1 MSSPGLREA
10 VGGAG
15 REGMVLRHAE
25 DAGASTAP
33 SPWRRALG
41 TYLSTTPELLLVF
54 QFACQIGMLL
64 DFLGPLRKVFR
75 IATFGSSGV
84 LLVYFIASR
93 RGGRSHPAALA
104 AVAVVG
110 LLCLGLLHPETN
122 TLLAALAQ
130 IGMYV
135 AILSPL
141 VWVPRTKVDVQAFRR
156 VLLLLLAFHAL
167 SSLFGVLQAT
177 FPGQFMPR
185 PAFAAGD
192 NYEIEL
198 ASGAR
203 VLRLM
208 GLTDTP
214 GGAATSGFYAVLLG
228 VGFLVSESSRKL
240 RAFSA
245 VSITLGMFCLYLAQ
259 SRSRF
264 LLTAI
269 CVAVFLAILAYRG
282 QIRRFATAVV
292 IGSVLVLGAFGWA
305 VSVGGDS
312 ASERLGTLAT
322 TDPTGLYQE
331 NRGYFLEKTFEDIA
345 PKHPLGA
352 GLGRWGMMYLY
363 FGSASASKPIWVEI
377 QLTGWVLDGG
387 FPMLFLYGA
396 ALLLAFWVSWRLAV
410 RGSFRDQLW
419 LYSALVFAYNLGAL
433 AWCFSY
439 PVFMSQMGLELW
451 LLNALLFGAYVSTQ
465 PVRRR
470 HEVQPWEARALGQV
484 RPR

>member
-1 MSSPGLREA
+1 VSGPEVQELLAE
-10 VGGAG
+10 G
-15 REGMVLRHAE
+15 REGMVLRHAQ
-25 DAGASTAP
+25 DAGAEVRP

-41 TYLSTTPELLLVF
+41 SYLSTTPELLLVF

-75 IATFGSSGV
+75 IATFGSSGL
-84 LLVYFIASR
+84 LLVYFLVSR

-104 AVAVVG
+104 AYAVVA

-130 IGMYV
+130 VAMYV

-141 VWVPRTKVDVQAFRR
+141 VWVPRTKVDLGAFRR
-156 VLLLLLAFHAL
+156 VLLMLLAFHAL

-228 VGFLVSESSRKL
+228 VGFLVSETKRKL
-240 RAFSA
+240 RAFGA
-245 VSITLGMFCLYLAQ
+245 LSITLGMFCLYLAQ

-264 LLTAI
+264 VLTAI

-312 ASERLGTLAT
+312 ASDRLGTLAT
-322 TDPTGLYQE
+322 TDPAGLYAE
-331 NRGYFLEKTFEDIA
+331 NRGYFLERTFEELA
-345 PKHPLGA
+345 PENPLGA
-352 GLGRWGMMYLY
+352 GLGRWGMMYVY
-363 FGSASASKPIWVEI
+363 FGSAAASRPIFAEI
-377 QLTGWVLDGG
+377 QITGWVIDGG
-387 FPMLFLYGA
+387 FPMLFLYGV

-410 RGSFRDQLW
+410 RGHLRDSLW
-419 LYSALVFAYNLGAL
+419 LYAALVFAYNLGAL

-465 PVRRR
+465 PSRQR
-470 HEVQPWEARALGQV
+470 HQVEAWEVRALGLV
-484 RPR
+484 RGR